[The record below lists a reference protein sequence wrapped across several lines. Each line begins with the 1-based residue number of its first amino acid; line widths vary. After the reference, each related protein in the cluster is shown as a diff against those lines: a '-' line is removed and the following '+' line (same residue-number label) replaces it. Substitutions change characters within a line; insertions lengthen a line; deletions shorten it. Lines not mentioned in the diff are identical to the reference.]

1 MAPVELGYS
10 LNRELKE
17 KVVAEDDV
25 TVSLDTPVGTAYAKV
40 EPQGRNWLKR
50 SPIIDRLGIKF
61 PDDPKNI
68 GLHYNTNSIFDSL
81 IPEKRKL
88 RKAKKTSREKT
99 YSTSEGEII
108 IKATG
113 YDQE

>member
-17 KVVAEDDV
+17 KVVAEDGV
-25 TVSLDTPVGTAYAKV
+25 TVKLDTPAGTAFAKV
-40 EPQGRNWLKR
+40 EPQGRNRLMR

-61 PDDPKNI
+61 PDDPIYI
-68 GLHYNTNSIFDSL
+68 GLHYNIKSIFDSL

-88 RKAKKTSREKT
+88 RKAKKNH
-99 YSTSEGEII
+99 
-108 IKATG
+108 
-113 YDQE
+113 